1 MLFNIE
7 NMFELINNYGNAN
20 EDKKEI
26 VLLIKTILSV
36 CKDAEKQELLYNDVG
51 KQVEIF
57 VLEKWF
63 GITQKSSSYAGA
75 MIYQITLKCIPY
87 RNFVYQDVYSS
98 IVNDSPKGKTTQ
110 IHP

>member
-36 CKDAEKQELLYNDVG
+36 CKDAEK
-51 KQVEIF
+51 
-57 VLEKWF
+57 
-63 GITQKSSSYAGA
+63 
-75 MIYQITLKCIPY
+75 
-87 RNFVYQDVYSS
+87 
-98 IVNDSPKGKTTQ
+98 
-110 IHP
+110 